1 MICRFVT
8 FIKAI
13 ISKFYPKGDEFSMSA
28 TMLKPKPS
36 VSQRSKKM
44 EKICESVVA
53 NIPSELEINR
63 MGRSVVMV
71 KSGRVYPV
79 THSVLKPLTKAIVD
93 TESEVKIKTNGLTIA
108 QVDKIA
114 NVISANENAT
124 VEVTLPKYAR
134 GDEAIVGEIYIKGGK

>member
-1 MICRFVT
+1 MICRFAT

-13 ISKFYPKGDEFSMSA
+13 ISKFYLKGDEFSMSA
-28 TMLKPKPS
+28 TMLKPKPN
-36 VSQRSKKM
+36 VSQRSSKM
-44 EKICESVVA
+44 EKISASVVA

-79 THSVLKPLTKAIVD
+79 THSVLTPLTKAIVE
-93 TESEVKIKTNGLTIA
+93 TGSEVKIRTNGLTIA

-114 NVISANENAT
+114 NVIRANENAA

-134 GDEAIVGEIYIKGGK
+134 VGQAIVGEIHIKGGK